1 MMEKIEIR
9 DRITGQVLLKI
20 LSESE
25 QELAEAVVELIAK
38 YVIRKQVTKYEAH
51 EVLLWVAFASGI
63 SLKESEWTEP
73 QVLVPETARRTG
85 EE

>member
-9 DRITGQVLLKI
+9 DRATGQVFLKI

-25 QELAEAVVELIAK
+25 QELAEEVAELIAK

-51 EVLLWVAFASGI
+51 EVLLWVAFASSY
-63 SLKESEWTEP
+63 SLKESELTKTK
-73 QVLVPETARRTG
+73 VLVPETARRTG